1 MEKGFLKSSLFMLL
15 AGGILYGAQ
24 TKTQISMLYVAILNR
39 ASEGEGNRY
48 WQTSQ
53 PDMATTANAILN
65 TDDAKAYFGT
75 SLDTNQAFVK
85 WIYKNTLNK
94 TESDDPDGIAYWVN
108 ELNSGK
114 SKGEVVATLVNAALD
129 PANAGEAQE
138 QFKNRIEVS
147 NYMADTVEKA
157 PADYATSTSFSSG
170 LKVTS
175 DPNSVDNAK
184 QSINLIATNSSGN
197 VAPTA
202 NAGADQTIFLGDT
215 LYLDASGSSDSDGAI
230 VNYTWQIDTNVFETN
245 NAQDS
250 FIPANLSV
258 GTYTLTLTVTDD
270 DGAMGTD
277 TATITVKD
285 ESDNDLPS
293 IGGKK

>member
-1 MEKGFLKSSLFMLL
+1 MGKSFLKSSVLMLL

-75 SLDTNQAFVK
+75 SLNTNQAFVK

-108 ELNSGK
+108 QLNSGK

-129 PANAGEAQE
+129 PANAGEAQK
-138 QFKNRIEVS
+138 QFKNRVEVS

-157 PADYATSTSFSSG
+157 PIDYATSTSFSRG

-175 DPNSVDNAK
+175 DPNSVNSAK
-184 QSINLIATNSSGN
+184 QSVNLIATNSSGN

-202 NAGADQTIFLGDT
+202 NAGEDKTVTVNQTVTLTGTATDRDGTIVSYEWKKGSEVLGTTAT
-215 LYLDASGSSDSDGAI
+215 LS
-230 VNYTWQIDTNVFETN
+230 YTPTV
-245 NAQDS
+245 
-250 FIPANLSV
+250 V
-258 GTYTLTLTVTDD
+258 GTDTLTLTVTDD
-270 DGAMGTD
+270 DGA
-277 TATITVKD
+277 TASDSVKIIV
-285 ESDNDLPS
+285 ENNN
-293 IGGKK
+293 KKEDFG